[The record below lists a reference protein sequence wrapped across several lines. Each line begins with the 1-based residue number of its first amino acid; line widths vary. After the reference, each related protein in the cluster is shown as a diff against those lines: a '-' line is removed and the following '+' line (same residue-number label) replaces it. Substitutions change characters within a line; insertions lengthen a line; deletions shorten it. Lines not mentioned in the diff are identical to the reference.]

1 MAKLFAAPGCKLILG
16 TASSTGKDVL
26 MQRALIAAGL
36 LLLTCAI
43 AMAQTRDPR
52 VDELTKETEQLKR
65 KIADLEG
72 RIAELE
78 RAVKSLQAAAAP
90 WPTSIPAETPP
101 WHRASNWTLIKGG
114 MSESQVVGI
123 LGPATSVDS
132 SIDKRTLYYTPDAAS
147 STSTLKGSVTLIDDR
162 VTAMTPPAF

>member
-1 MAKLFAAPGCKLILG
+1 MR
-16 TASSTGKDVL
+16 
-26 MQRALIAAGL
+26 RALIASGL

-65 KIADLEG
+65 KIADQDG

-78 RAVKSLQAAAAP
+78 KAVKSLQSAAAP
-90 WPTSIPAETPP
+90 LPASIPAQTPP
-101 WHRASNWTLIKGG
+101 WHRASNWTLIKTG
-114 MSESQVVGI
+114 MSEAQVVGI
-123 LGPATSVDS
+123 LGPATNVDS
-132 SIDKRTLYYTPDAAS
+132 SDDTRTLYYTPGAN

-162 VTAMTPPAF
+162 LTAMTPPAF